1 MKPKRIILIRHG
13 ESDGNVDKQH
23 YEEVPDY
30 SLNLTTRGIEQAQQ
44 AGRKIKEIIGDEKL
58 SVYLSPFFRT
68 RQTFAE
74 IRKSVD
80 ENIMRAIEDPR
91 IREQEWG
98 HLRPLDENEEIKK
111 ERNEYS
117 TFYFRIPD
125 GESGADV
132 YDRVTTFMET
142 LHRDFRKN
150 HFPENTLIVTHG
162 MTLRLFLMKWFHWT
176 VEEFENVRNPKN
188 CQIVIMEKQ
197 ENGKYKLT
205 TNLKMRDPNIL
216 SKIALT

>member
-111 ERNEYS
+111 ERNKYS

-197 ENGKYKLT
+197 KNGKYKLT

-216 SKIALT
+216 SKIA